1 MNSIDV
7 PAGSP
12 AVTVVDDLVLTNG
25 SASAPGLDIRTGER
39 LWASDQVSGNFATGT
54 QVIPVGERLYFV
66 GADKRI
72 HSYGGN

>member
-1 MNSIDV
+1 VNNTDF

-25 SASAPGLDIRTGER
+25 SAAAFGLDIRTGER
-39 LWASDQVSGNFATGT
+39 LWASDQVNGNFTAGT
-54 QVIPVGERLYFV
+54 QVIPVGERIYFV

-72 HSYGGN
+72 HAYGG